1 MTAGRK
7 LAPQPFTIGSNR
19 FSSLEVTPVF
29 DAYWQFAAERQEIY
43 FRRIEGRLG
52 PWTDDP
58 ILKQFRFTN
67 AYRAADRV
75 SQYLIR
81 SVIYEPN
88 LDQNPDEVFFRTIL
102 FKIFNKIET
111 WEVLTEQLGVG
122 TLKISS
128 GDIDNFE
135 LLEAAGESECDVI
148 LSTGLSTLVTIRKAL
163 EYVPDATLLH
173 CTSAYPAPIH
183 DANLRAMD
191 TMRKEF
197 GRKVGLSDHTPGW
210 VVPVAAAARGAEV
223 IEKHITL
230 SRDLPGPDHKASL
243 EPEEFKRMVTAIRDT
258 EAALGD
264 GVKTPRASEADV
276 MRIVAARRAFR
287 CAS

>member
-1 MTAGRK
+1 MIAEVGVNHQGDVGKARDLIHAARVAGADAVKFQTFIAEWLEPPGPRRDMLK
-7 LAPQPFTIGSNR
+7 ALELGVEAHHELRDECGANGLEFISTPFDVD
-19 FSSLEVTPVF
+19 SL
-29 DAYWQFAAERQEIY
+29 QF
-43 FRRIEGRLG
+43 L
-52 PWTDDP
+52 
-58 ILKQFRFTN
+58 
-67 AYRAADRV
+67 V
-75 SQYLIR
+75 
-81 SVIYEPN
+81 
-88 LDQNPDEVFFRTIL
+88 
-102 FKIFNKIET
+102 
-111 WEVLTEQLGVG
+111 EQLGVG

-135 LLEAAGESECDVI
+135 LLEAACESECDVI

-210 VVPVAAAARGAEV
+210 VVPVAAVARGAEV

-243 EPEEFKRMVTAIRDT
+243 EPEEFKRMVDAIRDT

-264 GVKTPRASEADV
+264 GVKVPKASEADV

-287 CAS
+287 